1 MNSHTT
7 QNSNEWSEMKKKGKC
22 PNQYVGT
29 LAEIEQLLPT
39 IQQIFPVRN
48 DVESEEGKEKTSH
61 NKIIL
66 VLESPHIYEYEDQ
79 NPKPANRITGRNI
92 MKYITSLVKSCLEL
106 KLIKE
111 KNAKIKDDEIEKEYI
126 NNFRSRELCLINPI
140 PYQCSLGNKDKKEKD
155 RRFKELWTCKQTF
168 KKVSDREISGENYFK
183 ETLKNL
189 YQSGDI
195 IINCCTSS
203 PSKNPTLQELV
214 QKAIDNI
221 VREENAKF
229 ISTHPCSW
237 KPHSSNNKNK
247 NKKIFKYVCHYN
259 CKKTC
264 KNKDSC
270 KENRK
275 F

>member
-1 MNSHTT
+1 MNSHTKP
-7 QNSNEWSEMKKKGKC
+7 NSNEWSEMKKKGKC

-29 LAEIEQLLPT
+29 LAEIE
-39 IQQIFPVRN
+39 QIFPVRN

-66 VLESPHIYEYEDQ
+66 VLESPHIDEYKDPN
-79 NPKPANRITGRNI
+79 NPKPANGFTGRKI
-92 MKYITSLVKSCLEL
+92 MEYVTSLVKSCLEL

-111 KNAKIKDDEIEKEYI
+111 KNAKIKDDEVEKEYI

-140 PYQCSLGNKDKKEKD
+140 PYQCSLGNKDVEEKD

-195 IINCCTSS
+195 IINCCTSDS
-203 PSKNPTLQELV
+203 SNNPTLQELV
-214 QKAIDNI
+214 QSAIDKVVEGN
-221 VREENAKF
+221 NAKLKF
-229 ISTHPCSW
+229 ISTHPRSW
-237 KPHSSNNKNK
+237 LSKNNR
-247 NKKIFKYVCHYN
+247 YVWRYN
-259 CKKTC
+259 CKKDPDDK
-264 KNKDSC
+264 KNC
-270 KENRK
+270 QQ